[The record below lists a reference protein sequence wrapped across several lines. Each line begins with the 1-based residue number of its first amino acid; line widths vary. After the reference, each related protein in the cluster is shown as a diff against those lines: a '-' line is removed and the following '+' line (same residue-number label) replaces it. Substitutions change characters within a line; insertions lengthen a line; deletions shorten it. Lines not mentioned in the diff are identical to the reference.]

1 MKLANKL
8 NAEAAPLPGTE
19 SHITSDAKGDIY
31 FYTAYGLRI
40 NSTLPIPELLS
51 SNHTEADVVIRFGKL
66 DKSPLKD
73 KSIIHSYKLTAD
85 GMYLFLL
92 GAGTF
97 LIRNGN
103 EIIIEPEPDASASK
117 IRLLL
122 LGAAIG
128 TLLHQRGYLTLHAS
142 AVAMNNGAVVFIGDK
157 GWGKSTIAANL
168 HARGHNLIADDVV
181 AVDLH
186 SEQQAIVLPAFPQLK
201 LWPDAV
207 TSLGSNPEELPQLVS
222 NIEKRDFRP
231 NYGFMLTNIPLKQIY
246 VLGKGEAVE
255 IKPLNSQEVLTYLIR
270 NSYITRFGEELIQSD
285 RASYFRKLTQ
295 LAKKVSISYLLRPK
309 DLSLLP
315 ETVRLIEENQNDYN

>member
-1 MKLANKL
+1 MKLVNELYPEVALPDTKFNVTCDTKL
-8 NAEAAPLPGTE
+8 NT
-19 SHITSDAKGDIY
+19 Y

-40 NSTLPIPELLS
+40 NSTLLIPELLV
-51 SNHTEADVVIRFGKL
+51 SNHVDTDVVIRFGKL

-73 KSIIHSYKLTAD
+73 KSIIHSYKLTTD
-85 GMYLFLL
+85 GMYLFLS

-103 EIIIEPEPDASASK
+103 EIIIEPELNAEASK

-122 LGAAIG
+122 LGAAMG
-128 TLLHQRGYLTLHAS
+128 VLLHQRGYLTLHAS

-186 SEQQAIVLPAFPQLK
+186 SEQQAIILPAFPQLK

-207 TSLGSNPEELPQLVS
+207 TSLGSKPEELPQLVS
-222 NIEKRDFRP
+222 YLEKRDFRP
-231 NYGFMLTNIPLKQIY
+231 NRGFMLTNTPLKQIY
-246 VLGKGEAVE
+246 VLGRGEAVE
-255 IKPLNSQEVLTYLIR
+255 IKPLNNQQVLTYLIR
-270 NSYITRFGEELIQSD
+270 NSYITRFGEELIESN
-285 RASYFRKLTQ
+285 RALYFRQLTQ
-295 LAKKVSISYLLRPK
+295 LAKQVSISHLLRPE

-315 ETVRLIEENQNDYN
+315 ETIKLVEEN